1 MEKKKIIII
10 ELTLKEYKIKI
21 VKKNVLIKIIIP
33 IIRFFMTTYAID
45 SVTGYHCSD
54 QPFDDNYFY
63 SLQQNYV

>member
-1 MEKKKIIII
+1 MGISKEKSWEFFPSKII

-21 VKKNVLIKIIIP
+21 VKKNVLIKIIN
-33 IIRFFMTTYAID
+33 
-45 SVTGYHCSD
+45 